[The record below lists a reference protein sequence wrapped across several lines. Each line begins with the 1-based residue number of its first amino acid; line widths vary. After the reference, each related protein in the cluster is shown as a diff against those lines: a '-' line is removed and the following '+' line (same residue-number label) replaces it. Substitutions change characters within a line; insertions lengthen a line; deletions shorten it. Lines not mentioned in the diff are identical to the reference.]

1 MASSVIEIRGLIKF
15 YGKQPVLRGLDLD
28 VQAGHTHAL
37 LGRNG
42 AGKSTTLNILM
53 GLLERDAGSVS
64 VLQMDPALLPL
75 DVRRAVG
82 FLAEDQQM
90 FDWMSVENMLRFMQP
105 FYPTWDMTLAM
116 EYVRQFELPL
126 PQTIGRLSKGQ
137 QVRLGLILAL
147 AHRPQLVILDDPA
160 LGLDPIVRREFN
172 RDLITHLQGQGAA
185 VLYSSHLLSEVEP
198 IADMIS
204 ILKDGVIC
212 RQDSPERLRADVKQL
227 VLSEVAFANHRDLLH
242 VLDAQRF
249 EGEYAVTVTK
259 FADTCERLNAIG
271 ERFHVNELTL
281 DDIFAAYVAGRV
293 DGPRGSAPALAPSV
307 SI

>member
-1 MASSVIEIRGLIKF
+1 MANSVIEIRGLTKS

-28 VQAGHTHAL
+28 VRAGHTHAL

-42 AGKSTTLNILM
+42 AGKSTTLNILI
-53 GLLERDAGSVS
+53 GLLQRDAGSVS
-64 VLQMDPALLPL
+64 VLQMDPATMPL

-90 FDWMSVENMLRFMQP
+90 FDWMSVSEILRFIQP
-105 FYPTWDMTLAM
+105 FYPTWDMQLALN
-116 EYVRQFELPL
+116 YVRQFELPM
-126 PQTIGRLSKGQ
+126 PQSIGRLSKGQ
-137 QVRLGLILAL
+137 QIRLGLILAL

-204 ILKDGVIC
+204 ILKDGMIC
-212 RQDSPERLRADVKQL
+212 RQDSPERLRSDIKQL
-227 VLSEVAFANHRDLLH
+227 VLSGETLANHRDFFH
-242 VLDAQRF
+242 VLDTQRY
-249 EGEYAVTVTK
+249 EGEYAVTVTG
-259 FADTCERLNAIG
+259 FAAACERLNGSG
-271 ERFHVNELTL
+271 ERFYVNELTL

-293 DGPRGSAPALAPSV
+293 DAPRDSLPTTVLNV
-307 SI
+307 